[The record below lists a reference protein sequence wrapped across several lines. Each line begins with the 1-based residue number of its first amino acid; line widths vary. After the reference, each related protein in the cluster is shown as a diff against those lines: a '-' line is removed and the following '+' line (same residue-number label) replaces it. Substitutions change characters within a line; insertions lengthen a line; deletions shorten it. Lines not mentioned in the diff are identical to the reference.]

1 MKNKKTSDIAG
12 AILCAITLA
21 FIMVT
26 AWEITNYVQI
36 QQENSKNAAS
46 QQSTDET
53 QAEVEVI
60 QNNEFHNSIMN
71 LICSTLLSISI
82 DVAYFSLRR
91 KKQ

>member
-36 QQENSKNAAS
+36 QQVHQEQK
-46 QQSTDET
+46 Q
-53 QAEVEVI
+53 
-60 QNNEFHNSIMN
+60 
-71 LICSTLLSISI
+71 
-82 DVAYFSLRR
+82 DV
-91 KKQ
+91 